1 MMTARECFKL
11 AYGATR
17 LAWNADTRIGWVG
30 PQAIAQAVEY
40 AACERGDPLARH
52 FPGRILRILEYKRDR
67 IARPWVYQSYNCRC
81 VATPI
86 TAQPPTP
93 EQPNPPRS

>member
-30 PQAIAQAVEY
+30 PQAITRAVEY
-40 AACERGDPLARH
+40 AVCERGDPLARH
-52 FPGRILRILEYKRDR
+52 ITGRIFRMLVNKRDR
-67 IARPWVYQSYNCRC
+67 TANPWKYQSFNCRC
-81 VATPI
+81 VVLPVSAP
-86 TAQPPTP
+86 QPTP

>member
-30 PQAIAQAVEY
+30 PPTIARAVEY
-40 AACERGDPLARH
+40 AACERGDRLAIH
-52 FPGRILRILEYKRDR
+52 FPGRILRELRYKRDR
-67 IARPWVYQSYNCRC
+67 AANPWKYQSFNCRC
-81 VATPI
+81 VVMPI
-86 TAQPPTP
+86 TPL
-93 EQPNPPRS
+93 